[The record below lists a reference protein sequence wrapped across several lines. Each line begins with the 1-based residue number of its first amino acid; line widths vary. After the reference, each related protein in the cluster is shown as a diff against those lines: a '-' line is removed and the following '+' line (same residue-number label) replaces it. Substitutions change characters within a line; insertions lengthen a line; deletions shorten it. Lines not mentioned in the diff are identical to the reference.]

1 MIFIKL
7 FVLRGLQFKHI
18 SVLVSFLLRMSA
30 VVSCYTAIL
39 STEVTLTYPVSCP
52 ACPAYLLA
60 RDKIKQETSRSNRTA
75 RTKINRTARTKINRT
90 ARTKCNRTASKRSN
104 KTARNKI
111 YKTARNSFKSNRT
124 ERNKYKRE

>member
-1 MIFIKL
+1 MKMIFIKL

-75 RTKINRTARTKINRT
+75 RTKINRTARTK
-90 ARTKCNRTASKRSN
+90 CNRTASKRSN